1 MRAVGTGSTGS
12 RLTRERSGSVI
23 RGHTKRSPRS
33 VGEQETRTHD
43 DDSSR
48 IQWVSGVLA
57 DESEKKTNRIIR
69 YDILGR
75 GTFCGLSATHSSAV
89 LFHNVGFSHSKA
101 VTNYAAETGVE
112 PLLVPAYAPC
122 VGQVRG
128 VFVVI
133 KCHVCVHGSMHE
145 HFASRTPVFRKSCF
159 DQW

>member
-1 MRAVGTGSTGS
+1 MTTTRAGI
-12 RLTRERSGSVI
+12 SGSVVCSLTNQKKNEQDHSI
-23 RGHTKRSPRS
+23 RHPW
-33 VGEQETRTHD
+33 
-43 DDSSR
+43 SR
-48 IQWVSGVLA
+48 HV
-57 DESEKKTNRIIR
+57 
-69 YDILGR
+69 
-75 GTFCGLSATHSSAV
+75 CGLSATHSSAV